1 MKFNQG
7 TANEIAKWVLIVL
20 LFGLFGGGFFGF
32 GVWMLL
38 DGMLIGILFVLYAI
52 LWLYIMVVAF
62 HSMAAVT
69 LSDDGVSVRVFVRTK
84 HYSWDEIVQA
94 GVLWRARQYSHYN
107 DLVLLPKTG
116 APGDHRKTAF
126 MFKNKFHLIHLPY
139 TPDALT
145 YVLSHYG
152 PLDFDHS
159 DGQGLKKTK
168 SK

>member
-7 TANEIAKWVLIVL
+7 TANEVAKWVLIVL
-20 LFGLFGGGFFGF
+20 LLCLFGGGFLVG
-32 GVWMLL
+32 GIWMLL
-38 DGMLIGILFVLYAI
+38 DGMMIGILFALCAF

-69 LSDDGVSVRVFVRTK
+69 LSDEGVSVRVFVRTK

-107 DLVLLPKTG
+107 DLVLLPQTG
-116 APGDHRKTAF
+116 VVGDQRHYLNF
-126 MFKNKFHLIHLPY
+126 FKNQFCLIHLPY
-139 TPDALT
+139 TPQAIS

-152 PLDFDHS
+152 PLDFDYS
-159 DGQGLKKTK
+159 DGQGQKNTK